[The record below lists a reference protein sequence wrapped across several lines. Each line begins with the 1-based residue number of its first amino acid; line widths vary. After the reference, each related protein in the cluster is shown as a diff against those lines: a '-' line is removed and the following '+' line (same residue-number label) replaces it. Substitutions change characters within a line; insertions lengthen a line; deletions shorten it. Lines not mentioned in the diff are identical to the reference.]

1 MRDLTFS
8 GVKAHPLAVATMF
21 LLAVAIMLY
30 GWFDTSFYLYQQN
43 SLDFVN
49 FKQQLSD
56 TQSGRGYLLA
66 ACFTL
71 LLALYS
77 ALQLKLNVIY
87 KLISYCSAALFFLI
101 ALFSVGL
108 LLL

>member
-8 GVKAHPLAVATMF
+8 GVKAHPLAVAIMF
-21 LLAVAIMLY
+21 LLAMAVLLY
-30 GWFDTSFYLYQQN
+30 GWFDTSFYLYQQS

-56 TQSGRGYLLA
+56 TQTGRGYLLA

-77 ALQLKLNVIY
+77 VLQLQQHIIY
-87 KLISYCSAALFFLI
+87 KLISYCSAALLV
-101 ALFSVGL
+101 AAAVFSVGL